1 MSILI
6 GITGG
11 MGSGKSVVCA
21 IFKRLGGA
29 VFHADAVSRFLTD
42 SHPELKKKLSDAFGS
57 EIYMQEQ
64 LNRKYFASL
73 IFNDKE
79 KLLLANNIIHPF
91 VYEKFKEWVGE
102 HQDVP
107 VLFME
112 AAILFETGAWKM
124 FHKNILV
131 TAPREVR
138 IMRVMKRDGLSR
150 EEILARMEHQSPE
163 EDLIPNADYVINND
177 GIQPLLPQVLK
188 VWEELETLSHQN
200 L

>member
-1 MSILI
+1 MSILA

-11 MGSGKSVVCA
+11 IGSGKTVVCN
-21 IFKRLGGA
+21 IFARLGGA
-29 VFHADAVSRFLTD
+29 VFHADAVSRLLTD
-42 SHPELKKKLSDAFGS
+42 THPDLREKLSETFGS
-57 EIYMQEQ
+57 DIYTQEG
-64 LNRKYFASL
+64 LNRKHFASV

-79 KLLLANNIIHPF
+79 KLLLANSIIHPY
-91 VYEKFKEWVGE
+91 VYEKFREWAEE
-102 HQDVP
+102 HKDFP

-150 EEILARMEHQSPE
+150 QEILARMENQSPE
-163 EDLIPNADYVINND
+163 EDLIPYADYVISND
-177 GIQPLLPQVLK
+177 GVKPLLPQVLT
-188 VWEELETLSHQN
+188 VWEN
-200 L
+200 LLILAEQIP